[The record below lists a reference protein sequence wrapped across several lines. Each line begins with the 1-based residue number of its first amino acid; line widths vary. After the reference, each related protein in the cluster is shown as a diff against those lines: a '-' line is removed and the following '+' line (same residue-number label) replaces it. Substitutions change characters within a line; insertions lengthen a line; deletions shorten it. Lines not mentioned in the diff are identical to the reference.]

1 MNSITSVFRIV
12 RDFLFSNINKQFLTF
27 LFFLSLSGIFWMMLT
42 LVETYEKELKI
53 PVQISQIPNNV
64 VLTSDDVDTVRIT
77 VRDRGWMILS
87 YLYGNQLKRVYAN
100 FKNYNRG
107 NGYGVIPANELMKL
121 IHAQNPIMTSKIT
134 SIKPEKLEYFY
145 NDGAHKRV
153 PVRWSGRVI
162 PEHLYF
168 ISQTQY
174 WPDSVDVYASPGK
187 LDSITVAYTE
197 TLNYANFRDT
207 LIVDCQM
214 AKVKGVKCV
223 PEHIKVGFYTDVLT
237 EESIDDIPIIALN
250 MPEGKVLRTFPA
262 KVKVSFVTGV
272 SQFRNL
278 RPEQFVVTADYKE
291 IIAKPSDKCNIYLKS
306 VPSGI
311 SRATLDLK
319 QVDYLI
325 EEE

>member
-121 IHAQNPIMTSKIT
+121 IHSQNPIMT
-134 SIKPEKLEYFY
+134 
-145 NDGAHKRV
+145 
-153 PVRWSGRVI
+153 
-162 PEHLYF
+162 
-168 ISQTQY
+168 
-174 WPDSVDVYASPGK
+174 
-187 LDSITVAYTE
+187 
-197 TLNYANFRDT
+197 
-207 LIVDCQM
+207 
-214 AKVKGVKCV
+214 
-223 PEHIKVGFYTDVLT
+223 
-237 EESIDDIPIIALN
+237 
-250 MPEGKVLRTFPA
+250 
-262 KVKVSFVTGV
+262 
-272 SQFRNL
+272 
-278 RPEQFVVTADYKE
+278 
-291 IIAKPSDKCNIYLKS
+291 
-306 VPSGI
+306 GI
-311 SRATLDLK
+311 FL
-319 QVDYLI
+319 
-325 EEE
+325 

>member
-197 TLNYANFRDT
+197 TLYGEVGDCALFKIFACVCAFRRHEHGIEEPT
-207 LIVDCQM
+207 
-214 AKVKGVKCV
+214 CV
-223 PEHIKVGFYTDVLT
+223 TRGFYDALLFDRTLARTGIIFFYGNARAVCKRFYGGGVVQTFCLHDKCHRVT
-237 EESIDDIPIIALN
+237 AGAAAETVIALCAGEHRERRCLFG
-250 MPEGKVLRTFPA
+250 MER
-262 KVKVSFVTGV
+262 
-272 SQFRNL
+272 
-278 RPEQFVVTADYKE
+278 
-291 IIAKPSDKCNIYLKS
+291 AKPHKIA
-306 VPSGI
+306 SG
-311 SRATLDLK
+311 AL
-319 QVDYLI
+319 
-325 EEE
+325 